1 MIIKN
6 KFEDYTIECD
16 GCSDYVDT
24 IESEPEDA
32 WREAQR
38 EGWYREYDVASY
50 CYMHYCP
57 DCWSKKN
64 ER

>member
-6 KFEDYTIECD
+6 KFGDYTIECD

-50 CYMHYCP
+50 
-57 DCWSKKN
+57 
-64 ER
+64 